1 MADSALGNERLV
13 AGGVAKSVELR
24 RSLTN
29 YALALAVSLLGFAV
43 RRMLDPVL
51 TVQATYI
58 FFTPAIIIASAV
70 GGFGPG
76 LLATVLGIAGGLH
89 FTGDL
94 PEPHV
99 RDLTSAA
106 AFGAIG
112 FGID

>member
-1 MADSALGNERLV
+1 MADSTLESESAL
-13 AGGVAKSVELR
+13 AKRPADTDAFR
-24 RSLTN
+24 RSLTH
-29 YALALAVSLLGFAV
+29 YGLSVAVALLGFAV

-76 LLATVLGIAGGLH
+76 LLATVLGVAGGLY

-94 PEPHV
+94 PEPNV

-112 FGID
+112 FGI